1 MTVAECRSIG
11 ANQTECLAGSSVGS
25 STSSLVGSAR
35 AGSAADIAV
44 ATGVLPTIADVL
56 HLDAVTAAAPE
67 VLAGAEHLQ
76 RSVRWVHV
84 TSTES
89 VVGFV
94 SGGELL
100 LSTGVGWTADDHEF
114 DGYVAELEAV
124 GIAGLILE
132 LGVRYASAPESLV
145 AACAARDIPLIVLHR
160 QARFIAITEAVHS
173 RIIIEQTNALRAR
186 DEIHALFTELS
197 LRGSPAEFIVS
208 QLGRVL
214 GSPVVL
220 EDLAHRVIV
229 AETLD
234 DDLVLA
240 GWEQA
245 SREAHRETERDAS
258 ADAVDD
264 AGDAAGDTAGN
275 AATQWLIV
283 PVEARGTRWG
293 YLVALPGAAHPA
305 GRTNVLE
312 QGAVALA
319 LSRLADRDSDEW
331 VLHSE
336 RALLASLLEGR
347 YRSENGL
354 RARFEAGGLPVRGRR
369 LIGVALA
376 ATTTDAAAV
385 RAALVGALAG
395 PRDAA
400 HADVPE
406 TAVLVGVAPGGGRVL
421 IAAVSLPESEGL
433 TDRAV
438 RRFGEAVASGS
449 ATNTVIVAVGGESRD
464 VRGLAHSLNEAT
476 ELLSSADGSAGAGG
490 PGRRGV
496 IVVRSDDKPL
506 LRLVTALGG
515 DPRLQEHSE
524 RMLRP
529 LIEHD
534 LATGGDLLEVL
545 GACLAHPGNR
555 TTAAAASHLS
565 RSVFYQ
571 RIALI
576 EQLLGTD
583 LDDGETLSALH
594 AALFARRQA
603 GSLSRRG

>member
-1 MTVAECRSIG
+1 
-11 ANQTECLAGSSVGS
+11 
-25 STSSLVGSAR
+25 LVGSAR

-114 DGYVAELEAV
+114 DGYVAELEEV

-132 LGVRYASAPESLV
+132 LGARYANAPESLV
-145 AACAARDIPLIVLHR
+145 AACAARGIPLIVLHR

-258 ADAVDD
+258 ADA
-264 AGDAAGDTAGN
+264 AGATAAAAGD

-347 YRSENGL
+347 YRSEDGL
-354 RARFEAGGLPVRGRR
+354 RARFEACGLPVRGRR

-385 RAALVGALAG
+385 RAALVGAVAG
-395 PRDAA
+395 PHDAA
-400 HADVPE
+400 HADVPG
-406 TAVLVGVAPGGGRVL
+406 TAALVGVAPGGGRVL
-421 IAAVSLPESEGL
+421 IAAVSLPEFEGL
-433 TDRAV
+433 TDRAM

-449 ATNTVIVAVGGESRD
+449 ATNTVIVAVGSESRD

-490 PGRRGV
+490 PARRGV